1 MNKFYLFL
9 AAAGIAVSASAF
21 DRELLSERNVGL
33 PAEQTANVMAPFEAS
48 KQIAPVRILS
58 HKNMK
63 FIRKA
68 GEAEAETKPVDYA
81 YFRAASNIGMFGMSA
96 IKGNGYLGI
105 GFASAYGNLDFKN
118 LSSNVKTSTWTFA
131 EIGDYEVVGTGQ
143 NQTLNWHT
151 RTSNEENLSI
161 KSKLGEVL
169 APSLAVEFNSG
180 KRGSSKLN
188 ATTIL
193 CGGGADYYGAN
204 ENAGDDIIG
213 ITFYQN
219 QFVKDPQGYTGA
231 TIPLNSY
238 SKDAKQDSLFN
249 KNGVCIDWQEQ
260 MDSIHFPGKKVT
272 DIALEKFL
280 FLQPKPASTY
290 VMSQAW
296 IWMSVSVAKATQL
309 ISYIYPVDDEG
320 NLAEMPIAIS
330 YAAIPRTGTSIPV
343 FKYSAL
349 NEDGDETDDDIL
361 IDTPVAI
368 SVEGFSSNKDI
379 ISILPVSG
387 YYPFSYSAYKGNPDI
402 PFIKSPDLYLSLSMK
417 VDGELVTGEK
427 VFNPLGYRYDR
438 SENTDGTPKDG
449 DTTTLLAYAQLS
461 TDAVYPFIFT
471 ADGNDTLT
479 LPKVGGKVDVEL
491 ESLFLVCAES
501 LEQGLFEITTPE
513 WIEVT
518 AAPLDQIDEKRPFGK
533 ITISTKGSD
542 DRTGIVTIKSLG
554 VSLDLK
560 VVQGQGSGVD
570 MVNSDGEAHY
580 FDLTGN
586 RVYNPG
592 KGVYVKVSGG
602 KAEKVVL

>member
-1 MNKFYLFL
+1 MNKICLFL
-9 AAAGIAVSASAF
+9 ALAGVTVSASAS
-21 DRELLSERNVGL
+21 DRDLLVKRNVEL
-33 PAEQTANVMAPFEAS
+33 AAEPAVNVMAPFEAS
-48 KQIAPVRILS
+48 RQIAPVSILS
-58 HKNMK
+58 NFNKK
-63 FIRKA
+63 YIRKA
-68 GEAEAETKPVDYA
+68 DEVEAVDFA

-96 IKGNGYLGI
+96 VKGSGYIGV

-118 LSSNVKTSTWTFA
+118 LSSNAKTSTWTFA
-131 EIGDYEVVGTGQ
+131 EVGDYEVVGTGN

-151 RTSNEENLSI
+151 KTSQEENLSI

-169 APSLAVEFNSG
+169 APSLAVDFNSG
-180 KRGSSKLN
+180 KKGNCLLTAK
-188 ATTIL
+188 TIL
-193 CGGGADYYGAN
+193 CGGGADYYGIN
-204 ENAGDDIIG
+204 EKAGDDIIG

-231 TIPLNSY
+231 TNALNSY

-260 MDSIHFPGKKVT
+260 MDSVRFPGKKVT

-296 IWMSVSVAKATQL
+296 VWMSVKVAKATQL
-309 ISYIYPVDDEG
+309 ISYIYPVDEEG
-320 NLAEMPIAIS
+320 NLAEMPIAIG

-349 NEDGDETDDDIL
+349 NEDGDETEDDIL

-379 ISILPVSG
+379 ISMLPVSG
-387 YYPFSYSAYKGNPDI
+387 YYPFSYSAYKNNSDLPL
-402 PFIKSPDLYLSLSMK
+402 IKSPDLYLSLSMK
-417 VDGELVTGEK
+417 VDGELITGEK

-438 SENTDGTPKDG
+438 SVNEDGTPKDG

-461 TDAVYPFIFT
+461 TDAVYQFIFP
-471 ADGNDTLT
+471 ADGNETLS
-479 LPKVGGKVDVEL
+479 LPKVGGKLDVEL
-491 ESLFLVCAES
+491 ESLFVVCAES
-501 LEQGLFEITTPE
+501 VEQGLYEITAPE
-513 WIEVT
+513 WITVS
-518 AAPLDQIDEKRPFGK
+518 AIPLDQVDKDRPMGK

-542 DRTGIVTIKSLG
+542 DRTGVVTIKSLG

-560 VVQGQGSGVD
+560 VVQGQGSGVEI
-570 MVNSDGEAHY
+570 MTSDSEALY
-580 FDLTGN
+580 YDLTGN
-586 RVYNPG
+586 RVKNPE

-602 KAEKVVL
+602 KSEKVVL